1 MIVVLISPETDDP
14 RERTV
19 LALLMSMG
27 GAAPERYHLRKPQWS
42 VEQTEAWLR
51 DIPVEWRRRIVL
63 HGNPALAERF
73 GVLGAHEKDETAG
86 ALRNGGE
93 AGRAE
98 SVHLRGAA
106 ADQIFRSTSRHDLET
121 LRQAMGKFDS
131 IFYGPVF
138 PSISKRGYGRDR
150 RDDETDLSDFLQTR
164 QAAFVEAA
172 EGESDAKRGARRT
185 QVLAIGGIT
194 AARLER
200 CEELGF
206 DGAAVLGAVW
216 AAADPVAAWTEIA
229 AAAAKLERAHHAA

>member
-19 LALLMSMG
+19 LASLMSMA

-42 VEQTEAWLR
+42 VAKTEAWLR
-51 DIPVEWRRRIVL
+51 DIPAEWRGRIVL
-63 HGNPALAERF
+63 HGHPMLAQQF
-73 GVLGAHEKDETAG
+73 GVLGVHEKDGTAG

-93 AGRAE
+93 AGGAG
-98 SVHLRGAA
+98 SVHLKCAA
-106 ADQIFRSTSRHDLET
+106 ANQIFRSTSRHELET

-138 PSISKRGYGRDR
+138 PSISKQGYGRDR
-150 RDDETDLSDFLQTR
+150 SEDQTELSEWLR
-164 QAAFVEAA
+164 A
-172 EGESDAKRGARRT
+172 GGARRT

-194 AARLER
+194 AERLER
-200 CEELGF
+200 CEQMGF

-216 AAADPVAAWTEIA
+216 TAADPVAAWTYIA
-229 AAAAKLERAHHAA
+229 AAATKLERAHHAA